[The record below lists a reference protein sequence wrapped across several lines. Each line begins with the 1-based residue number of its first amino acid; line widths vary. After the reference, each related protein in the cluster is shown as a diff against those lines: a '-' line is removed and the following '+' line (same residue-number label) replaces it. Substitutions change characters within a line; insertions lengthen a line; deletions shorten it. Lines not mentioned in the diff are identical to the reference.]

1 MKIYPHLIV
10 CPCCESVYRYR
21 LSDRQASLQ
30 CRRCATVLYRKSAFA
45 WQDLL
50 PFCFAA
56 LVTFLMA
63 NLLPVMTVTAHGL
76 TRSVTLLQG
85 ILAITG
91 SFPVLTGLL
100 TAVLLIGVPL
110 LQILLTGWVLLFAG
124 FRRPAP
130 GFVAAMK
137 ILARLHPWSMA
148 EVIVSGFLVA
158 AVKLSSF
165 LDVSPGPGSWALV
178 ASVILLIIING
189 YDLQPLWS
197 LLPARR
203 RKVHTHHE

>member
-1 MKIYPHLIV
+1 
-10 CPCCESVYRYR
+10 
-21 LSDRQASLQ
+21 
-30 CRRCATVLYRKSAFA
+30 
-45 WQDLL
+45 
-50 PFCFAA
+50 
-56 LVTFLMA
+56 MA

>member
-21 LSDRQASLQ
+21 LSDRKASLQ
-30 CRRCATVLYRKSAFA
+30 CRRCATVLYRRSAFTL
-45 WQDLL
+45 QDLL

-56 LVTFLMA
+56 LVTFLIA
-63 NLLPVMTVTAHGL
+63 NLMPVMTGTAHGL

-91 SFPVLTGLL
+91 SFSVLTGIL
-100 TAVLLIGVPL
+100 TAGLLIGVPL
-110 LQILLTGWVLLFAG
+110 IQILLTGWVLLFA
-124 FRRPAP
+124 RLRQPAP
-130 GFVAAMK
+130 GFVVVMK
-137 ILARLHPWSMA
+137 LLARLHPWSMA
-148 EVIVSGFLVA
+148 EVIISGFLVA

-165 LDVSPGPGSWALV
+165 LDVAPGPGSPAMV